1 MTKTKK
7 PETNKSILEKLEA
20 EEKRIRNTLLA
31 DAEDFEE
38 LQSDW
43 QERDSPAERNLREVE
58 WNQYGSL
65 QSELAEIEDAK
76 QRLTDGIY
84 GVCEDCSEKI
94 PVKRLAAVPTAR
106 KCFDCQEKTEK
117 KSGFANRNVSL

>member
-1 MTKTKK
+1 M
-7 PETNKSILEKLEA
+7 EKLEA
-20 EEKRIRNTLLA
+20 EDKRIRNTLLA

-58 WNQYGSL
+58 WNPFGSL

-84 GVCEDCSEKI
+84 GVCEDCGEKI
-94 PVKRLAAVPTAR
+94 SAKRLAAVPAAR
-106 KCFDCQEKTEK
+106 RCLDCQEKTEM